1 MRTCALLLFC
11 TALLLS
17 GCARRPTK
25 PPRSPNPTNL
35 IRPIRPIRRISPPQP
50 APPAASTSLVLAVLG
65 PGSLRGRIILANGA
79 PVTGACVWAE
89 QLTGAAVQDWQRQLR
104 TPLKAAPGSV
114 CVSDATGEFV
124 ISTVPRDAAFVV
136 KSAPAML
143 PPALAGPFGGQHAVP
158 EYVTLTIPLDGGR
171 LTGTFT
177 DDTGAPCTNVMIFH
191 TKRAHDP
198 NWEHDERLPVMLQV
212 DADGSYL
219 TEMLA
224 PNEYEFTFYAP
235 WHLPLTRRVLIRLES
250 DEALDLVFHAM
261 PILTGIVV
269 DAKTQLPVMGAVV
282 INTDNDRGDF
292 TNCEIIQTTRMDGL
306 FTCVMQKYL
315 CVFCFHADYESE
327 MYQYHG
333 AQPPSN
339 IVIALTRET
348 GTICVR
354 VQTHAGAPVTNGG
367 VRLDPTPPP
376 VQDSSFFT
384 TRLRGGSALFE
395 RIQTRY
401 APYIASAFDLVKSP
415 PIALA
420 PGEYK
425 EVWLT
430 LPPMGALHLRFSAP
444 VIRGGGGP
452 RDEWRGVYAVCHGA
466 HGMREFYT
474 TEMTPTLWPAR
485 DMLTG
490 IYRTVVDGDCVTR
503 WETNVEIFASATT
516 VLDVPVL
523 TQNVGV
529 IEGSITT
536 RNGLPVS
543 GYITVDGGT
552 FHRSF
557 PPDMFP
563 DGRFAIRGLDPQT
576 AYDLFLTPAPTNI
589 YVRAVLPGGPPLQ
602 LVIDPMYRLTGTVK
616 DENGTPLRAR
626 LGFLNLEWNCD
637 GAFQVFPVA
646 CGRHVLI
653 VEADGYARAFQEV
666 DVQDG
671 DVDVGDII
679 LKDRGVT
686 LRGSVTDTAGNPCS
700 NMPVQVRAYYD
711 ERARATG
718 NSCWGAW
725 PRLMGTR
732 EFMVPAVPRNVLIT
746 IGVGLDTPRELG
758 RLTADTDCGTLVIN
772 PAAAP

>member
-1 MRTCALLLFC
+1 LLFC
-11 TALLLS
+11 AALLLS
-17 GCARRPTK
+17 GCARRPAK
-25 PPRSPNPTNL
+25 SPLSPNPTNH
-35 IRPIRPIRRISPPQP
+35 IRPIRPIRPITPPQP
-50 APPAASTSLVLAVLG
+50 APPAAPAPPTASTGQVLAAPG
-65 PGSLRGRIILANGA
+65 PGSLRGRVILANGA

-143 PPALAGPFGGQHAVP
+143 PPALAGPFGGQHALP
-158 EYVTLTIPLDGGR
+158 DYVTLTIPLDGGR

-191 TKRAHDP
+191 TKYAHDP
-198 NWEHDERLPVMLQV
+198 NWQHDERLPVMLQV

-219 TEMLA
+219 TKMLA
-224 PNEYEFTFYAP
+224 PKEYDFTFCAP
-235 WHLPLTRRVLIRLES
+235 WYQPLTRRVLIRPES
-250 DEALDLVFHAM
+250 DEALDLVFHAI
-261 PILTGIVV
+261 PVLTGIVV

-282 INTDNDRGDF
+282 INTDNDSEDF

-306 FTCVMQKYL
+306 FTCVMQGYL
-315 CVFCFHADYESE
+315 YVICRHADYESE
-327 MYQYHG
+327 FYQYHG

-367 VRLDPTPPP
+367 VRLDPTPSPAK
-376 VQDSSFFT
+376 DRFFFT
-384 TRLRGGSALFE
+384 DRLCGGSALFE

-415 PIALA
+415 PIPLA

-444 VIRGGGGP
+444 VIHGGGGP

-466 HGMREFYT
+466 HDMREFYT
-474 TEMTPTLWPAR
+474 PEMTPTLWPAR

-490 IYRTVVDGDCVTR
+490 VYRTVIGGDCVAR
-503 WETNVEIFASATT
+503 WETNVEIFAGATT

-523 TQNVGV
+523 TQAVGV
-529 IEGSITT
+529 IEGSLTT
-536 RNGLPVS
+536 RNGLPIS

-576 AYDLFLTPAPTNI
+576 AYDLFFTPAPTNI
-589 YVRAVLPGGPPLQ
+589 YVRAVLPGGPPLH

-686 LRGSVTDTAGNPCS
+686 LRGNVTDTAGNPGS
-700 NMPVQVRAYYD
+700 NTFVAARGYYD
-711 ERARATG
+711 ERARAAQAT
-718 NSCWGAW
+718 CWNDVRRLNGA
-725 PRLMGTR
+725 PGF
-732 EFMVPAVPRNVLIT
+732 EIPAVPRNVLIT

-772 PAAAP
+772 PATAP